1 MAGCCAGN
9 RGKRSD
15 RCPGRDLLE
24 AATSTQTSSSADAAT
39 HAHLLPAEPAAV
51 HRGPG
56 EGGGEGV
63 AAAAAVLVLSLE
75 AVPSTEENVVPKIR
89 TRTASLAES
98 RQLRVGAVQAHVVA
112 GLWLSL
118 DVEKIENEKSVFSRR
133 CLFRAGRALCCLSIQ
148 RGHDSPP
155 RLLLRRYYSAVCVNR
170 RKLESFFFPRHRKNH
185 TLLAVWDG
193 STRVI

>member
-1 MAGCCAGN
+1 M
-9 RGKRSD
+9 GKRSD

-51 HRGPG
+51 HGGPG

-63 AAAAAVLVLSLE
+63 AAAAVLVLSLE

-98 RQLRVGAVQAHVVA
+98 RQLRV
-112 GLWLSL
+112 
-118 DVEKIENEKSVFSRR
+118 
-133 CLFRAGRALCCLSIQ
+133 
-148 RGHDSPP
+148 
-155 RLLLRRYYSAVCVNR
+155 
-170 RKLESFFFPRHRKNH
+170 
-185 TLLAVWDG
+185 
-193 STRVI
+193 